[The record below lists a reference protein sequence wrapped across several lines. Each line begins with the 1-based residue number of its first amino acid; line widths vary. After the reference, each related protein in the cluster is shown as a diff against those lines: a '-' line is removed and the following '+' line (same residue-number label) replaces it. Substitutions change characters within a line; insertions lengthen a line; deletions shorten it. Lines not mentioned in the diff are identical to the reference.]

1 MRASYLPGGIHKSGV
16 NSKIELTL
24 EGMDLQRMQ
33 ALVDRVYQDF
43 LAQLQA
49 NGVELV
55 PYVDFA
61 AHPSFAECRAEGR
74 PALHGDSRGENL
86 CGFVSLRRGLW
97 FDQAEALGDQG
108 AFGWGNGRRAGDFA
122 LTKRPSSST
131 PCWWWALRKQPAP
144 ATRAC
149 LACAI

>member
-1 MRASYLPGGIHKSGV
+1 MKKVVVGGFRVALATKATVSDSVRASYLPGGIHKSGV

-61 AHPSFAECRAEGR
+61 AHPSFTEIKAAE
-74 PALHGDSRGENL
+74 
-86 CGFVSLRRGLW
+86 
-97 FDQAEALGDQG
+97 
-108 AFGWGNGRRAGDFA
+108 
-122 LTKRPSSST
+122 
-131 PCWWWALRKQPAP
+131 
-144 ATRAC
+144 
-149 LACAI
+149 